1 MERLFVMIGA
11 LSGAIG
17 VGAGAFGAHAL
28 KEVIDSYSLEIW
40 NKGVLYQMVH
50 ALALL
55 LCGLLADKLYIKY
68 IRIAAY
74 FFFGGIILF
83 SGSLYLLAFGN
94 IQPGLTMFGPATP
107 VGGLCFILGWLFLIL
122 ATKKE

>member
-1 MERLFVMIGA
+1 MNRKIFIAGSLAAM
-11 LSGAIG
+11 LAIIF
-17 VGAGAFGAHAL
+17 GAFGAHAL
-28 KEVIDSYSLEIW
+28 KEVIDPYSLEIW

-83 SGSLYLLAFGN
+83 SGSLYLLAFGK
-94 IQPGLTMFGPATP
+94 ILPELTMIGPATP

-122 ATKKE
+122 AAKKE